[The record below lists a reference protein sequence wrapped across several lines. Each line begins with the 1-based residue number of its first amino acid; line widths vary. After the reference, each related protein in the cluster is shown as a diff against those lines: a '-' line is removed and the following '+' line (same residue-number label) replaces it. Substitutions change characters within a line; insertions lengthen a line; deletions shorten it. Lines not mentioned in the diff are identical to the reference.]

1 VSFFWRLLAANA
13 LIVTSVQLGKRSP
26 PLAGL
31 VATMPL
37 TTLVVMIWLYAED
50 PGDAGRMIGYT
61 RGVLWGILPSI
72 GFFMAALWCFQR
84 RAPLTTVLATSSAVW
99 LVGALFHRWLL
110 R

>member
-1 VSFFWRLLAANA
+1 VSFFWRLLVANA

-26 PLAGL
+26 SLAGL

-37 TTLVVMIWLYAED
+37 TTLIVMIWLHAED
-50 PGDAGRMIGYT
+50 PGDRSRMVDYT

-72 GFFMAALWCFQR
+72 GFFLGALWCFQR
-84 RAPLTTVLATSSAVW
+84 RAPLPVVLATSSAVW